1 MKLDIESFMKGLIKQ
16 YIEENKNYFSIKKA
30 FLMLDLFENSNH
42 YTYTRCNDELIELI
56 NSKFLY
62 FKNNYELRLGVY
74 PVYFNK
80 KIIPYFKVECFIISV
95 ILHDN
100 INTFILFK
108 KDAPLEFKMWL
119 YNNLKYITILN
130 KKNFK
135 HISSD
140 EERLIKSLNPYA
152 LIGIKDISLKSLDDE
167 KNDLQDIIIHLEKK
181 LKKVDERFKEELI
194 RVPIRKRKKPFSRFD
209 LYPLV
214 GKLKQ
219 NRKAHNTLKKELDG
233 LYESFYEDLRY
244 ESEYEKKYFEI
255 LLFQNKDDF
264 IDYENFKYSPINLK
278 SINKKNKKKLDKNRS
293 SQLIKL
299 VYSLH

>member
-1 MKLDIESFMKGLIKQ
+1 MKLDIENFMKGLIKQ

-62 FKNNYELRLGVY
+62 FKNNYKLRLGVY

-80 KIIPYFKVECFIISV
+80 KIIPFNYFKVECFIISV

-100 INTFILFK
+100 INTFLIFK
-108 KDAPLEFKMWL
+108 KDAPLEFKRWL
-119 YNNLKYITILN
+119 YNILNLEYITILN

-167 KNDLQDIIIHLEKK
+167 KTNDDLKDIITHLEKK
-181 LKKVDERFKEELI
+181 LKKVDERFFKEI
-194 RVPIRKRKKPFSRFD
+194 RGVTIRKRKKPFSRFD

-214 GKLKQ
+214 GRLKQ

-264 IDYENFKYSPINLK
+264 IDYENFKYSLK
-278 SINKKNKKKLDKNRS
+278 ELKL
-293 SQLIKL
+293 
-299 VYSLH
+299 

>member
-16 YIEENKNYFSIKKA
+16 YIENKNFSIKKA

-62 FKNNYELRLGVY
+62 FKNNYKLRLGVY

-80 KIIPYFKVECFIISV
+80 KIIPFNYFKVECFIISV

-100 INTFILFK
+100 INTFLIFK
-108 KDAPLEFKMWL
+108 KDAPLEFKRWL
-119 YNNLKYITILN
+119 YNILNLEYITILN

-167 KNDLQDIIIHLEKK
+167 KTNDLKDIITHLEKK
-181 LKKVDERFKEELI
+181 LKKVDERFKELI
-194 RVPIRKRKKPFSRFD
+194 RVPIRKRKKQGRIQCFSR
-209 LYPLV
+209 
-214 GKLKQ
+214 
-219 NRKAHNTLKKELDG
+219 
-233 LYESFYEDLRY
+233 
-244 ESEYEKKYFEI
+244 
-255 LLFQNKDDF
+255 
-264 IDYENFKYSPINLK
+264 
-278 SINKKNKKKLDKNRS
+278 
-293 SQLIKL
+293 
-299 VYSLH
+299 